1 VAVEKRKPGE
11 EQKVGPSIDELV
23 AREKVDE
30 LAYMAWDEQ
39 LGAEAEPD
47 SPVVATP
54 GAGQL
59 PTTSDVLM
67 TDDEERERMVYFHAT
82 VDATDRKLGG
92 KPVAVGLAK
101 DRLVL
106 VDPVTHEI
114 LVRQEPPS
122 CSGGHGC
129 LIACLLT
136 LRRYVGGVYRR
147 QPDQLRFA
155 PGRQT

>member
-30 LAYMAWDEQ
+30 LAYMTWDEQ
-39 LGAEAEPD
+39 SGAGAD
-47 SPVVATP
+47 SASPVAVIAD
-54 GAGQL
+54 ADQL
-59 PTTSDVLM
+59 PTTSDIGVCPLV

-82 VDATDRKLGG
+82 VDAADNKLGG

-101 DRLVL
+101 DKLVL

-114 LVRQEPPS
+114 LVRREPPG
-122 CSGGHGC
+122 CSGGPGC
-129 LIACLLT
+129 LLAN
-136 LRRYVGGVYRR
+136 
-147 QPDQLRFA
+147 
-155 PGRQT
+155 